1 MHNQQ
6 TEGED
11 IQDFTMPKIPP
22 FSLLKFNFGA
32 NMPTLF
38 KSLLLSLTLLC
49 SANASA
55 EQMQKLGDWD
65 VHYIAFPSTF
75 LTSDVASTYDI
86 KRSKYLGIINISVL
100 DSDSLKAQAV
110 DIKVTARNLLG
121 NIRELDVREIR
132 EQDAIYYIAE
142 VPHRN
147 EETYRIKV
155 TLTSENQ
162 TQELKFQQKFY
173 VD

>member
-1 MHNQQ
+1 
-6 TEGED
+6 
-11 IQDFTMPKIPP
+11 MP
-22 FSLLKFNFGA
+22 A
-32 NMPTLF
+32 LF
-38 KSLLLSLTLLC
+38 KSLLLSITLLV
-49 SANASA
+49 SAAANA
-55 EQMQKLGDWD
+55 EQMQKLGNWD

-75 LTSDVASTYDI
+75 LTSDIALDYDI
-86 KRSKYLGIINISVL
+86 DRSKYLGIINISVL

-110 DIKVTARNLLG
+110 TMTVTARNLLG
-121 NIRELDVREIR
+121 NIRELEVREIR

-155 TLTSENQ
+155 TLISENQ

>member
-1 MHNQQ
+1 
-6 TEGED
+6 
-11 IQDFTMPKIPP
+11 MPALI
-22 FSLLKFNFGA
+22 
-32 NMPTLF
+32 
-38 KSLLLSLTLLC
+38 KSLLLAITLLV
-49 SANASA
+49 STAANA

-75 LTSDVASTYDI
+75 LTSDIASDYDI
-86 KRSKYLGIINISVL
+86 DRSKYLGIINISVL
-100 DSDSLKAQAV
+100 DSDTLKAQAV
-110 DIKVTARNLLG
+110 TMTVTARNLLG

-132 EQDAIYYIAE
+132 EQNAIYYIAE

-155 TLTSENQ
+155 TISSGNQ

>member
-1 MHNQQ
+1 M
-6 TEGED
+6 
-11 IQDFTMPKIPP
+11 K
-22 FSLLKFNFGA
+22 
-32 NMPTLF
+32 TLG
-38 KSLLLSLTLLC
+38 
-49 SANASA
+49 N
-55 EQMQKLGDWD
+55 WD

-75 LTSDVASTYDI
+75 LTADVASEYGID
-86 KRSKYLGIINISVL
+86 RSKYLGIINISVL
-100 DSDSLKAQAV
+100 DSDTLKAQSV
-110 DIKVTARNLLG
+110 KMTVTARNLLG

-147 EETYRIKV
+147 EETYRITA
-155 TLTSENQ
+155 TLSSGNQ

>member
-1 MHNQQ
+1 MSV
-6 TEGED
+6 
-11 IQDFTMPKIPP
+11 F
-22 FSLLKFNFGA
+22 
-32 NMPTLF
+32 F
-38 KSLLLSLTLLC
+38 KSLLLSITLLI
-49 SANASA
+49 SATASA

-75 LTSDVASTYDI
+75 LTADVASEYDI
-86 KRSKYLGIINISVL
+86 DRSKYLGIINISVL
-100 DSDSLKAQAV
+100 DSDSLKAQSV
-110 DIKVTARNLLG
+110 KMTVTARNLLG

-155 TLTSENQ
+155 TLSSGNQ
-162 TQELKFQQKFY
+162 TQVLKFQQKFY

>member
-1 MHNQQ
+1 
-6 TEGED
+6 
-11 IQDFTMPKIPP
+11 
-22 FSLLKFNFGA
+22 
-32 NMPTLF
+32 MPTLF
-38 KSLLLSLTLLC
+38 KSLLLAITLLL
-49 SANASA
+49 SAAANA

-75 LTSDVASTYDI
+75 LTSDLASDYDI
-86 KRSKYLGIINISVL
+86 DRSKYLGIINISVL
-100 DSDSLKAQAV
+100 DSDTLKAQAV
-110 DIKVTARNLLG
+110 TMTVTARNLLG

-132 EQDAIYYIAE
+132 EQNAIYYIAE

-155 TLTSENQ
+155 TISSGNQ

>member
-1 MHNQQ
+1 
-6 TEGED
+6 
-11 IQDFTMPKIPP
+11 MP
-22 FSLLKFNFGA
+22 A
-32 NMPTLF
+32 LF
-38 KSLLLSLTLLC
+38 KSLLLSMTLLI
-49 SANASA
+49 SAAANA

-75 LTSDVASTYDI
+75 LTADVASEYDI
-86 KRSKYLGIINISVL
+86 DRSKYLGIINISVL
-100 DSDSLKAQAV
+100 DSDSLKAQSV
-110 DIKVTARNLLG
+110 KMTVTARNLLG

-155 TLTSENQ
+155 TLSSGNQ
-162 TQELKFQQKFY
+162 TQELKFQQGFY

>member
-1 MHNQQ
+1 
-6 TEGED
+6 
-11 IQDFTMPKIPP
+11 MP
-22 FSLLKFNFGA
+22 A
-32 NMPTLF
+32 LF
-38 KSLLLSLTLLC
+38 KSLLLSITLLV
-49 SANASA
+49 SAAANA

-75 LTSDVASTYDI
+75 LTSDIASDYDI
-86 KRSKYLGIINISVL
+86 DRSKYLGIINISVL
-100 DSDSLKAQAV
+100 DSDTLKAQAV
-110 DIKVTARNLLG
+110 TMTVTARNLLG

-132 EQDAIYYIAE
+132 EQNAIYYIAE

-155 TLTSENQ
+155 TISSGNQ

>member
-1 MHNQQ
+1 
-6 TEGED
+6 
-11 IQDFTMPKIPP
+11 
-22 FSLLKFNFGA
+22 
-32 NMPTLF
+32 MPTLF
-38 KSLLLSLTLLC
+38 KSLLLAITLLL
-49 SANASA
+49 SAAANA

-75 LTSDVASTYDI
+75 LTSDIASDYDI
-86 KRSKYLGIINISVL
+86 DRSKYLGIINISVL
-100 DSDSLKAQAV
+100 NSDTLKAQAV
-110 DIKVTARNLLG
+110 TMTVTARNLLG

-132 EQDAIYYIAE
+132 EQNAIYYIAE

-155 TLTSENQ
+155 TISSGNQ

>member
-1 MHNQQ
+1 
-6 TEGED
+6 
-11 IQDFTMPKIPP
+11 
-22 FSLLKFNFGA
+22 
-32 NMPTLF
+32 MPTLF
-38 KSLLLSLTLLC
+38 KSLLLSITLLL
-49 SANASA
+49 SAAANA

-75 LTSDVASTYDI
+75 LTSDIASDYDI
-86 KRSKYLGIINISVL
+86 DRSKYLGIINISVL
-100 DSDSLKAQAV
+100 NSESLKAQAV
-110 DIKVTARNLLG
+110 TMTVTARNLLG

-132 EQDAIYYIAE
+132 EQNAIYYIAE

-155 TLTSENQ
+155 TISSGNQ

>member
-1 MHNQQ
+1 
-6 TEGED
+6 
-11 IQDFTMPKIPP
+11 MP
-22 FSLLKFNFGA
+22 A
-32 NMPTLF
+32 LF
-38 KSLLLSLTLLC
+38 KSLLLSITLLV
-49 SANASA
+49 SAAANA
-55 EQMQKLGDWD
+55 EQMQKLGNWD

-75 LTSDVASTYDI
+75 LTSDIALDYDI
-86 KRSKYLGIINISVL
+86 DRSNYLGIINISVL
-100 DSDSLKAQAV
+100 DSDTLKAQAV
-110 DIKVTARNLLG
+110 TMTVTARNLLG
-121 NIRELDVREIR
+121 NIRELEVREIR

-155 TLTSENQ
+155 TLTSGNQ

>member
-1 MHNQQ
+1 
-6 TEGED
+6 
-11 IQDFTMPKIPP
+11 MP
-22 FSLLKFNFGA
+22 S
-32 NMPTLF
+32 LF
-38 KSLLLSLTLLC
+38 KSLLLTMTLLC
-49 SANASA
+49 STNISA

-86 KRSKYLGIINISVL
+86 QRSKYLGIINISVL
-100 DSDSLKAQAV
+100 DSESLKARAV
-110 DIKVTARNLLG
+110 QITVTARNLLG
-121 NIRELDVREIR
+121 NIRELEVREIR
-132 EQDAIYYIAE
+132 EQNAIYYIAE

-155 TLTSENQ
+155 TLSSGDQ

>member
-1 MHNQQ
+1 
-6 TEGED
+6 
-11 IQDFTMPKIPP
+11 
-22 FSLLKFNFGA
+22 
-32 NMPTLF
+32 MPTLF
-38 KSLLLSLTLLC
+38 KSLLLAITLLV
-49 SANASA
+49 SAAANA

-75 LTSDVASTYDI
+75 LTSDIASDYDI
-86 KRSKYLGIINISVL
+86 DRSKYLGIINISVL
-100 DSDSLKAQAV
+100 DSETLKAQAV
-110 DIKVTARNLLG
+110 TMAVTARNLLG

-132 EQDAIYYIAE
+132 EQNAIYYIAE

-155 TLTSENQ
+155 TISSGNQ

>member
-1 MHNQQ
+1 
-6 TEGED
+6 
-11 IQDFTMPKIPP
+11 MP
-22 FSLLKFNFGA
+22 A
-32 NMPTLF
+32 LF
-38 KSLLLSLTLLC
+38 KSLLLSITLLV
-49 SANASA
+49 SATASA
-55 EQMQKLGDWD
+55 EQMQKLGNWD

-75 LTSDVASTYDI
+75 LTSDIALDYDI
-86 KRSKYLGIINISVL
+86 DRSNYLGIINISVL
-100 DSDSLKAQAV
+100 DSDTLKAQAV
-110 DIKVTARNLLG
+110 TMTVTARNLLG
-121 NIRELDVREIR
+121 NIRELEVREIR

-155 TLTSENQ
+155 TLTSGNQ

>member
-1 MHNQQ
+1 
-6 TEGED
+6 
-11 IQDFTMPKIPP
+11 
-22 FSLLKFNFGA
+22 
-32 NMPTLF
+32 MPTLF
-38 KSLLLSLTLLC
+38 KSLLLAITLLV
-49 SANASA
+49 SAAANA

-75 LTSDVASTYDI
+75 LTSDIASDYDI
-86 KRSKYLGIINISVL
+86 NRSKYLGIINISVL
-100 DSDSLKAQAV
+100 DSETLKAQAV
-110 DIKVTARNLLG
+110 TMTVTARNLLG

-132 EQDAIYYIAE
+132 EQNAIYYIAE

-155 TLTSENQ
+155 TISSGNQ

>member
-1 MHNQQ
+1 
-6 TEGED
+6 
-11 IQDFTMPKIPP
+11 MP
-22 FSLLKFNFGA
+22 A
-32 NMPTLF
+32 LF
-38 KSLLLSLTLLC
+38 KSLLLTITLLC

-75 LTSDVASTYDI
+75 LTAEVASTYDI
-86 KRSKYLGIINISVL
+86 NRSKYLGIINISVL
-100 DSDSLKAQAV
+100 DSDNQKSQAV
-110 DIKVTARNLLG
+110 TITITARNLLG
-121 NIRELDVREIR
+121 NIRELEVREIR
-132 EQDAIYYIAE
+132 EQNAIYYIAE

-155 TLTSENQ
+155 TLSSGNQ

>member
-1 MHNQQ
+1 
-6 TEGED
+6 
-11 IQDFTMPKIPP
+11 
-22 FSLLKFNFGA
+22 
-32 NMPTLF
+32 MPTLF
-38 KSLLLSLTLLC
+38 KSLLLAITLLV
-49 SANASA
+49 SAAANA

-75 LTSDVASTYDI
+75 LTSDIASDYDI
-86 KRSKYLGIINISVL
+86 DRSKYLGIINISVL
-100 DSDSLKAQAV
+100 DSETLKAQAV
-110 DIKVTARNLLG
+110 TMTVTARNLLG

-132 EQDAIYYIAE
+132 EQNAIYYIAE

-155 TLTSENQ
+155 TISSGNQ

>member
-1 MHNQQ
+1 
-6 TEGED
+6 
-11 IQDFTMPKIPP
+11 MP
-22 FSLLKFNFGA
+22 S
-32 NMPTLF
+32 LF
-38 KSLLLSLTLLC
+38 KSLLLTITLFC
-49 SANASA
+49 STIASA

-86 KRSKYLGIINISVL
+86 DRSKYLGIINIAVL
-100 DSDSLKAQAV
+100 DSDTKKAQAV
-110 DIKVTARNLLG
+110 NIKVTARNLLG
-121 NIRELDVREIR
+121 NVRELEVREIR
-132 EQDAIYYIAE
+132 EQNAIYYIAE

-155 TLTSENQ
+155 TLSSGNQ
-162 TQELKFQQKFY
+162 TQELKFQQQFY

>member
-1 MHNQQ
+1 
-6 TEGED
+6 
-11 IQDFTMPKIPP
+11 MP
-22 FSLLKFNFGA
+22 A
-32 NMPTLF
+32 LF
-38 KSLLLSLTLLC
+38 KSLLLSITLLV
-49 SANASA
+49 SAAANA
-55 EQMQKLGDWD
+55 EQMQKLGNWD

-75 LTSDVASTYDI
+75 LTPDIASDYDI
-86 KRSKYLGIINISVL
+86 DRSKYLGIINISVL
-100 DSDSLKAQAV
+100 DSDTLKAQAV
-110 DIKVTARNLLG
+110 TMTVTARNLLG
-121 NIRELDVREIR
+121 NIRELEVREIR

-155 TLTSENQ
+155 TLTSGNQ

>member
-1 MHNQQ
+1 
-6 TEGED
+6 
-11 IQDFTMPKIPP
+11 MP
-22 FSLLKFNFGA
+22 A
-32 NMPTLF
+32 LF
-38 KSLLLSLTLLC
+38 KSLLLTITLLC
-49 SANASA
+49 SANARA

-75 LTSDVASTYDI
+75 LTAEVASTYDI
-86 KRSKYLGIINISVL
+86 NRSKYLGIINISVL
-100 DSDSLKAQAV
+100 DSDNQKSQAV
-110 DIKVTARNLLG
+110 TITITARNLLG
-121 NIRELDVREIR
+121 NIRELEVREIR
-132 EQDAIYYIAE
+132 EQNAIYYIAE

-155 TLTSENQ
+155 TLSSGNQ

>member
-1 MHNQQ
+1 
-6 TEGED
+6 
-11 IQDFTMPKIPP
+11 MP
-22 FSLLKFNFGA
+22 A
-32 NMPTLF
+32 LF
-38 KSLLLSLTLLC
+38 KSLLLSITLLV
-49 SANASA
+49 SAAANA
-55 EQMQKLGDWD
+55 EQMQNLGDWD

-75 LTSDVASTYDI
+75 LTSDIASDYDI
-86 KRSKYLGIINISVL
+86 DRSKYLGIINISVL
-100 DSDSLKAQAV
+100 DSDTLKAQAV
-110 DIKVTARNLLG
+110 TMTVTARNLLG

-132 EQDAIYYIAE
+132 EQNAIYYIAE

-155 TLTSENQ
+155 TISSGNQ

>member
-1 MHNQQ
+1 
-6 TEGED
+6 
-11 IQDFTMPKIPP
+11 MP
-22 FSLLKFNFGA
+22 A
-32 NMPTLF
+32 LF
-38 KSLLLSLTLLC
+38 KSLLLAITLLV
-49 SANASA
+49 SAAANA

-75 LTSDVASTYDI
+75 LTSDIASDYDI
-86 KRSKYLGIINISVL
+86 NRSKYLGIINISVL
-100 DSDSLKAQAV
+100 DSDTLKAQAV
-110 DIKVTARNLLG
+110 TMTVTARNLLG

-132 EQDAIYYIAE
+132 EQNAIYYIAE

-155 TLTSENQ
+155 TISSGNQ

>member
-1 MHNQQ
+1 
-6 TEGED
+6 
-11 IQDFTMPKIPP
+11 MP
-22 FSLLKFNFGA
+22 A
-32 NMPTLF
+32 LF
-38 KSLLLSLTLLC
+38 KSLLLSMTLLI
-49 SANASA
+49 SAAANA

-75 LTSDVASTYDI
+75 LTADVASEYDI
-86 KRSKYLGIINISVL
+86 DRSKYLGIINISVL
-100 DSDSLKAQAV
+100 DSDSLKAQSV
-110 DIKVTARNLLG
+110 KMTVTARNLLG

-147 EETYRIKV
+147 EETYRIKI
-155 TLTSENQ
+155 TLSSGNQ
-162 TQELKFQQKFY
+162 TQELKFQQGFY

>member
-1 MHNQQ
+1 
-6 TEGED
+6 
-11 IQDFTMPKIPP
+11 MP
-22 FSLLKFNFGA
+22 A
-32 NMPTLF
+32 LF
-38 KSLLLSLTLLC
+38 KSLLLSMTLLI
-49 SANASA
+49 SATANA

-75 LTSDVASTYDI
+75 LTADVASEYDI
-86 KRSKYLGIINISVL
+86 DRSKYLGIINISVL
-100 DSDSLKAQAV
+100 DSDSLKAQSV
-110 DIKVTARNLLG
+110 KMTVTARNLLG
-121 NIRELDVREIR
+121 NIRELEVREIR

-155 TLTSENQ
+155 TLSSGNQ
-162 TQELKFQQKFY
+162 TQELKFQQGFY

>member
-1 MHNQQ
+1 
-6 TEGED
+6 
-11 IQDFTMPKIPP
+11 MP
-22 FSLLKFNFGA
+22 A
-32 NMPTLF
+32 LF
-38 KSLLLSLTLLC
+38 KSLLLSIALLV
-49 SANASA
+49 SAAANA

-75 LTSDVASTYDI
+75 LTSDIASDYDI
-86 KRSKYLGIINISVL
+86 DRSKYLGIINISVL
-100 DSDSLKAQAV
+100 DSDTLKAQAV
-110 DIKVTARNLLG
+110 TMTVTARNLLG

-132 EQDAIYYIAE
+132 EQNAIYYIAE

-155 TLTSENQ
+155 TISSGNQ

>member
-1 MHNQQ
+1 
-6 TEGED
+6 
-11 IQDFTMPKIPP
+11 MP
-22 FSLLKFNFGA
+22 A
-32 NMPTLF
+32 LF
-38 KSLLLSLTLLC
+38 KSLLLSITLLV
-49 SANASA
+49 SAAANA

-75 LTSDVASTYDI
+75 LTSDIASDYDI
-86 KRSKYLGIINISVL
+86 NRSKYLGIINISVL
-100 DSDSLKAQAV
+100 DSDTLKAQAV
-110 DIKVTARNLLG
+110 TMTVTARNLLG

-132 EQDAIYYIAE
+132 EQNAIYYIAE

-155 TLTSENQ
+155 TISSGNQ

>member
-1 MHNQQ
+1 
-6 TEGED
+6 
-11 IQDFTMPKIPP
+11 MP
-22 FSLLKFNFGA
+22 A
-32 NMPTLF
+32 LF
-38 KSLLLSLTLLC
+38 KSLLLSIALLV
-49 SANASA
+49 SAAANA

-75 LTSDVASTYDI
+75 LTSDIASDYDI
-86 KRSKYLGIINISVL
+86 DRSKYLGIINISVL
-100 DSDSLKAQAV
+100 DSETLKAQAV
-110 DIKVTARNLLG
+110 TMTVTARNLLG

-132 EQDAIYYIAE
+132 EQNAIYYIAE

-155 TLTSENQ
+155 TISSGNQ

>member
-1 MHNQQ
+1 
-6 TEGED
+6 
-11 IQDFTMPKIPP
+11 MPA
-22 FSLLKFNFGA
+22 LLKY
-32 NMPTLF
+32 
-38 KSLLLSLTLLC
+38 LLLSITLLV
-49 SANASA
+49 SATANA

-75 LTSDVASTYDI
+75 LTSDIASDYAI
-86 KRSKYLGIINISVL
+86 NRSKYLGIINISVL
-100 DSDSLKAQAV
+100 DSDTLKAQAV
-110 DIKVTARNLLG
+110 TMTITARNLLG

-132 EQDAIYYIAE
+132 EKNAIYYIAE

-155 TLTSENQ
+155 TISSGNQ

>member
-1 MHNQQ
+1 
-6 TEGED
+6 
-11 IQDFTMPKIPP
+11 MP
-22 FSLLKFNFGA
+22 S
-32 NMPTLF
+32 LF
-38 KSLLLSLTLLC
+38 KSLLLTITLLC
-49 SANASA
+49 SAHASA

-75 LTSDVASTYDI
+75 LTSEVASNYDI
-86 KRSKYLGIINISVL
+86 DRSKYLGIINISVL
-100 DSDSLKAQAV
+100 DSDTQKAQAV
-110 DIKVTARNLLG
+110 AIKVTARNLLG
-121 NIRELDVREIR
+121 NIRELEVNEIR
-132 EQDAIYYIAE
+132 EQNAIYYIAE

-155 TLTSENQ
+155 TLSDGKQ

>member
-1 MHNQQ
+1 
-6 TEGED
+6 
-11 IQDFTMPKIPP
+11 MP
-22 FSLLKFNFGA
+22 S
-32 NMPTLF
+32 LF
-38 KSLLLSLTLLC
+38 KSLLLTITLLC
-49 SANASA
+49 SATVSA

-75 LTSDVASTYDI
+75 LTADVASNYDI
-86 KRSKYLGIINISVL
+86 DRSKYLGIINISVL
-100 DSDSLKAQAV
+100 DSDTKKAQAV
-110 DIKVTARNLLG
+110 KMTVTARNLLG

-132 EQDAIYYIAE
+132 EQNAIYYIAE

-155 TLTSENQ
+155 TLSSGNQ

>member
-1 MHNQQ
+1 
-6 TEGED
+6 
-11 IQDFTMPKIPP
+11 MP
-22 FSLLKFNFGA
+22 A
-32 NMPTLF
+32 LF

-75 LTSDVASTYDI
+75 LTADVASTYDI
-86 KRSKYLGIINISVL
+86 NRSKYLGIINISVL
-100 DSDSLKAQAV
+100 DSDTQKAQAV
-110 DIKVTARNLLG
+110 TMTVTARNLLG
-121 NIRELDVREIR
+121 NIRELEVREIR
-132 EQDAIYYIAE
+132 EQNAIYYIAE

-147 EETYRIKV
+147 EETYRIKA
-155 TLTSENQ
+155 TLNSGNQ

>member
-1 MHNQQ
+1 
-6 TEGED
+6 
-11 IQDFTMPKIPP
+11 
-22 FSLLKFNFGA
+22 
-32 NMPTLF
+32 MPTLF
-38 KSLLLSLTLLC
+38 KSLLLSITLLI
-49 SANASA
+49 SAAVNA
-55 EQMQKLGDWD
+55 EQMKTLGNWD

-75 LTSDVASTYDI
+75 LTADVASEYGID
-86 KRSKYLGIINISVL
+86 RSKYLGIINISVL
-100 DSDSLKAQAV
+100 DSDTLKAQSV
-110 DIKVTARNLLG
+110 KMTVTARNLLG

-147 EETYRIKV
+147 EETYRITA
-155 TLTSENQ
+155 TLSSGNQ